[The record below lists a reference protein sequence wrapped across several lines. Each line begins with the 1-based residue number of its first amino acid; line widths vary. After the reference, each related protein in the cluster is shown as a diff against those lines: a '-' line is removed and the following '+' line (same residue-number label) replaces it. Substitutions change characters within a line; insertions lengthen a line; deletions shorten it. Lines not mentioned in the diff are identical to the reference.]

1 MQASLKSQSAEVG
14 SAAVAVA
21 VGIAAGTVG
30 GSRASGVLAAETLG
44 AAGQGSLCTVA
55 EGAAVAAVEACRWV
69 GLASG
74 NLYTAAATAAGQSL
88 SAEARRGRAAAA
100 AAAAAGLPYYQNPFH
115 TVDRPDPGCRP
126 PSRSLD
132 SNTSRTT
139 VRRRRRR
146 SGEGGLSRNRSR
158 RERGGALRLQSVV
171 KTTTDIQ
178 ASWILE
184 RPVGQEK
191 LMMWFEQDQ
200 RLAIFFSFS
209 GKGGFAGEWKTV
221 GREMTKARSQQLPM
235 RPAPSAPAPQS
246 LPVLRTDY

>member
-1 MQASLKSQSAEVG
+1 M
-14 SAAVAVA
+14 
-21 VGIAAGTVG
+21 
-30 GSRASGVLAAETLG
+30 LAAETLG

-55 EGAAVAAVEACRWV
+55 EGAAAAAVEACRWV

-74 NLYTAAATAAGQSL
+74 NPYTAAAMAAGQSL
-88 SAEARRGRAAAA
+88 SAEARRGRA

-132 SNTSRTT
+132 SNTSRMT

-146 SGEGGLSRNRSR
+146 RRTGEGGLSRNRSR

-178 ASWILE
+178 ASWILD

-200 RLAIFFSFS
+200 CLAIFFSFS
-209 GKGGFAGEWKTV
+209 GKGGFAGEWKAV
-221 GREMTKARSQQLPM
+221 GREMTKARSQLLPM
-235 RPAPSAPAPQS
+235 RPAPSAPAPQP
-246 LPVLRTDY
+246 LPILRTDY